1 MSEEE
6 FFERLRERTIHKLL
20 IQEGYDPVEDADV
33 FEPHPDGW
41 KGDVEE
47 VDATIEALKE
57 MMVGEP
63 KRMFRIS
70 HHTKPDG
77 EEWTFVRHFSSE
89 HISLDGHHG
98 TDGEEVVVMVFKDA
112 S

>member
-1 MSEEE
+1 MMFQGNPVGSEE
-6 FFERLRERTIHKLL
+6 FFERLNHRAFRLGIKAAGDNAGRTVGFQMGIN
-20 IQEGYDPVEDADV
+20 
-33 FEPHPDGW
+33 
-41 KGDVEE
+41 
-47 VDATIEALKE
+47 ATIEALKE
-57 MMVGEP
+57 RMVGEP

-98 TDGEEVVVMVFKDA
+98 TDGEEVVVGVFKW
-112 S
+112 